1 MNRIGN
7 NVLKHTQIGYDIMS
21 KAFFYIK
28 AHWLGEC
35 PYVLSILVNFIFAI
49 VWVRLVTYWAFLN
62 ITWDES
68 LFSKLFLS
76 YLLCFSIFVSIWGTI
91 GAFRYLMKNG
101 SSARILLS
109 YLYFSFFTIHNVRFF
124 YSVINYSILQN

>member
-1 MNRIGN
+1 VNRIGN
-7 NVLKHTQIGYDIMS
+7 NVLKHIQIGYDIMG

-35 PYVLSILVNFIFAI
+35 PYVLSMLVNFVFAI
-49 VWVRLVTYWAFLN
+49 VCVRLVTYWAFLN

-68 LFSKLFLS
+68 LSSKLFLS

-91 GAFRYLMKNG
+91 GAIRYLIKNG

-109 YLYFSFFTIHNVRFF
+109 YLYFFFFTIHNVRFF
-124 YSVINYSILQN
+124 YGVINYSILQN